1 MIIHHCLL
9 NECAIKLCKTLKVG
23 ERGVLLSG
31 GQRQRLA
38 IARCLYSKAACTFL
52 DAPFSSLDSHIAS
65 HIFHE
70 GILGILLKRKRTV
83 VMVTDRED
91 FLQRADKVF
100 YVREGRIADQ
110 GKMADL
116 LGAHP
121 ELKMSVR
128 DIMSRSPS
136 LFDTGSVGGLVE
148 GKTVQERWKL
158 LKNVTRL
165 TIYMKQAQR

>member
-1 MIIHHCLL
+1 M
-9 NECAIKLCKTLKVG
+9 
-23 ERGVLLSG
+23 
-31 GQRQRLA
+31 
-38 IARCLYSKAACTFL
+38 
-52 DAPFSSLDSHIAS
+52 
-65 HIFHE
+65 
-70 GILGILLKRKRTV
+70 
-83 VMVTDRED
+83 
-91 FLQRADKVF
+91 F
-100 YVREGRIADQ
+100 YLREGRIVDQ

-116 LGAHP
+116 LSAHP

-136 LFDTGSVGGLVE
+136 LFDSGGGSVGGLVE

>member
-1 MIIHHCLL
+1 M
-9 NECAIKLCKTLKVG
+9 
-23 ERGVLLSG
+23 
-31 GQRQRLA
+31 
-38 IARCLYSKAACTFL
+38 
-52 DAPFSSLDSHIAS
+52 
-65 HIFHE
+65 
-70 GILGILLKRKRTV
+70 
-83 VMVTDRED
+83 
-91 FLQRADKVF
+91 F